1 MDIGAEFAI
10 ELGRVSRRWRTRL
23 DERLKHMDLTQAW
36 WMVLRHLSETGPIS
50 QRELADRLGVEGPTL
65 VRGLDRLEDL
75 GFVARRAC
83 GDDRRVKH
91 IHLTEAAGPMLD
103 EINRISIELRQELLA
118 DIPSKDIDTAWRV
131 LKSIGDQLEK
141 IAC

>member
-1 MDIGAEFAI
+1 MDVGAGFAI

-23 DERLKHMDLTQAW
+23 DERLKHMELTQAR

-50 QRELADRLGVEGPTL
+50 QRELADRIGVEGPTL

-75 GFVARRAC
+75 GLVARRAC
-83 GDDRRVKH
+83 GEDRRIKRV
-91 IHLTEAAGPMLD
+91 HLTEAAGPVLD

-118 DIPSKDIDTAWRV
+118 EIPPKDVDTAWRV
-131 LKSIGDQLEK
+131 LKAIGDQLER
-141 IAC
+141 